1 MRGCFCSCIIS
12 TRKPLLV
19 AAAVQSLYI
28 CHSMCVCAVFF
39 YISSLLQSL
48 EHWEEVYAVLEGET
62 LSLFQDQEAVA
73 QVDFIHVWIN
83 LQCERVAN
91 ELAKLLKWCR
101 CLCHTLCMVFGQ
113 RSSRWPPI
121 SLAGALCSENLRYRR
136 KENTFRLT

>member
-1 MRGCFCSCIIS
+1 
-12 TRKPLLV
+12 
-19 AAAVQSLYI
+19 
-28 CHSMCVCAVFF
+28 MCVVCVFF
-39 YISSLLQSL
+39 YISSLGDGLLQSL

-62 LSLFQDQEAVA
+62 LSLFQDQGAAA
-73 QVDFIHVWIN
+73 QVDFIHVWIH
-83 LQCERVAN
+83 LQCERVADYAN
-91 ELAKLLKWCR
+91 ELATLWKPCG